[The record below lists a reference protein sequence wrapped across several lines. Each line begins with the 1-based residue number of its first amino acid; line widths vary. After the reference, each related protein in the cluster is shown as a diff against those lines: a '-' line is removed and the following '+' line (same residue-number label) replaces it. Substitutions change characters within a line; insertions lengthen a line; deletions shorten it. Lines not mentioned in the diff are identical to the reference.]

1 MEGLMH
7 EFRRILLLLRRP
19 IPIFL
24 FFIVCLFLSP
34 SSIADTRQHPC
45 EMPKEV
51 SKSKSQVEKVTLLS
65 EKASDLFRN
74 NDQACAVYLL
84 EKASQEI
91 NKMKSGEDRTIA
103 GYEIKEVVFNVIQQQ
118 KVMDDDGLRKL
129 VGLSIHSL
137 TPTGETSKQ
146 ATTAER
152 INDASFLFR
161 VSKQFK
167 KDNIPENMS
176 EEYVLLMLRIANT
189 LEKEKRPYGDYDIME
204 YCKYLVEH
212 SAFLD
217 IIRVIK
223 EIQENDTKMSVIN
236 NLQHTLPYNLG
247 YASKKNKLLYTYMGN
262 YLKSDRCKGCRKP
275 IRTNYSPDELFDKE
289 TTLRYADEA
298 EKLMNFID
306 SESMAQ
312 KTSSQSLPKKG
323 GDTVP
328 MWKFNIQQFIWQSY
342 LVAGTAEDMKEKMN
356 AWISAIKDL
365 KDRGQ
370 KVNGLMNAAREIYI
384 SDVDYKLALELLSE
398 AESEAPLI
406 ENERYRLDRI
416 RGITELKKWVK

>member
-1 MEGLMH
+1 MPE
-7 EFRRILLLLRRP
+7 E
-19 IPIFL
+19 
-24 FFIVCLFLSP
+24 VLS
-34 SSIADTRQHPC
+34 
-45 EMPKEV
+45 
-51 SKSKSQVEKVTLLS
+51 SKSPLEKVTLLS
-65 EKASDLFRN
+65 EKASDLFKN
-74 NDQACAVYLL
+74 NDQTCAVYLL

-103 GYEIKEVVFNVIQQQ
+103 SYEIKEVVFNVIQEQ

-129 VGLSIHSL
+129 VGLAIQSL
-137 TPTGETSKQ
+137 THTGETSKQ
-146 ATTAER
+146 AVTAER

-161 VSKQFK
+161 VSKRFE
-167 KDNIPENMS
+167 KDNIAENISM
-176 EEYVLLMLRIANT
+176 EYFLLMLRIGNT
-189 LEKEKRPYGDYDIME
+189 LEKEKRPYVDYDITTYSE
-204 YCKYLVEH
+204 YLLEH

-217 IIRVIK
+217 IIKVIK

-236 NLQHTLPYNLG
+236 SLQHRLPYNLG

-262 YLKSDRCKGCRKP
+262 YLKSDRCKGCKP
-275 IRTNYSPDELFDKE
+275 YKTNYSPDELFDKE

-312 KTSSQSLPKKG
+312 KISSQSLPKKG

-328 MWKFNIQQFIWQSY
+328 MWKFNIQQFIWRSY

-356 AWISAIKDL
+356 AWISGIKDL